1 MDGAEKVA
9 TFLLALDPQI
19 AAQLLSRFERQEM
32 SEIVHRMLAMEYV
45 GDEQVRAVLSEFG
58 QLIESETQAVAEPK
72 AKAKTIL
79 EQALEGEEVET
90 FLGEHDVAATQGNP
104 FATLEKLEPEQLAG
118 LLAQEHSQTV
128 ALVLSRLEP
137 RKAGQVLSNLPTEVA
152 VEAVRRLAA
161 GGQEAPAAVLESVGR
176 VLGQRARAV
185 AQGGGAGS
193 AEARFSLVARLL
205 SAAKRATREAA
216 LGAVREHDPETG
228 EAVRNLMFLFDDLP
242 KLRSED
248 LRKVISALD
257 TQTIAL
263 ALKTAS
269 EEVKKAIFE
278 AVSSRAGETIREEQ
292 ELLGPKPLS
301 EVEAAQQSIVET
313 VARLQEEGEITLA
326 QGAEE
331 EEMV

>member
-1 MDGAEKVA
+1 VDGAEKVA
-9 TFLLALDPQI
+9 TFLLALDPQL

-58 QLIESETQAVAEPK
+58 QLIESEREAVAEPK

-79 EQALEGEEVET
+79 EQALESEEVES
-90 FLGEHDVAATQGNP
+90 FLGEHDVAVTQGNP
-104 FATLEKLEPEQLAG
+104 FATLEKLEPEQLAS
-118 LLAQEHSQTV
+118 LLADEHSQTV
-128 ALVLSRLEP
+128 ALVLSRLDP
-137 RKAGQVLSNLPTEVA
+137 RKAGQVLSNLPREVA
-152 VEAVRRLAA
+152 MEAVRRLAA
-161 GGQEAPAAVLESVGR
+161 GAQEAPASVLASVGQ
-176 VLGQRARAV
+176 VLSQRARAA

-193 AEARFSLVARLL
+193 ADARLSLVARVL
-205 SAAKRATREAA
+205 SAANRATRDAA
-216 LGAVREHDPETG
+216 LGAVKEHDPEAG
-228 EAVRNLMFLFDDLP
+228 EAVRNLMFLFEDLP

-269 EEVKKAIFE
+269 EEIKQAIFE
-278 AVSSRAGETIREEQ
+278 SVSSRAAETIREEQ

-301 EVEAAQQSIVET
+301 EVEAAQQTIVET

-326 QGAEE
+326 AGGEE